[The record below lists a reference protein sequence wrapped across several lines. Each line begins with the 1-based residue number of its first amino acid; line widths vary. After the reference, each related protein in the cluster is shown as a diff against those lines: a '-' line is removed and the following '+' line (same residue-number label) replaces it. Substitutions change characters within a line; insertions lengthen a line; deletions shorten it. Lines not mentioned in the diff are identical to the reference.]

1 MNSDPAVFR
10 LSDHD
15 MPHPFFFKEASCNI
29 VSDVRPIIKKITTME
44 EIMSEMQP
52 SKRGKAHAHLWV
64 VGVLGLLWSAGGA
77 LDYVMTQTR
86 NESYMSAFTP
96 DQLTFFYGLGTWVI
110 AAWAI
115 AVWGGVVGAVLL
127 LLRKA
132 IAVWVLLA
140 SLVAM
145 LITTFQNYVLSN
157 GMEVVGDTFNLIFT
171 AVIFVISLGLY
182 LYARA
187 MQRRGV
193 LV

>member
-1 MNSDPAVFR
+1 
-10 LSDHD
+10 
-15 MPHPFFFKEASCNI
+15 
-29 VSDVRPIIKKITTME
+29 
-44 EIMSEMQP
+44 MSEMQP
-52 SKRGKAHAHLWV
+52 SKRGKAPAHLWV